1 MCFYIILIF
10 LISFRMFKKFAAMSA
25 GVAMLAMA
33 TVVPV
38 LAQTSGTQDSDVN
51 VDVNDYLTFAIA
63 NPAAG
68 DEPNGDQPFGAGSE
82 ITDLTS
88 TGLNAFQKSGS
99 LGSPVYTQLA
109 TTTNSTDGYNVTA
122 YASDAGSRTDI
133 LLRTGG
139 TGGNA
144 ADQIADSVAALAA
157 AQAANDTLDT
167 AVDTGLAFRVIDAS
181 TSAILR
187 EADEDTQ
194 WGATD
199 DDLEDG
205 ADQAL
210 WASLPLGDANAAVAF
225 DTDTY
230 SATTTTAYINWFVG
244 VASTQQTGTY
254 SGTVT
259 FTAAVN

>member
-1 MCFYIILIF
+1 
-10 LISFRMFKKFAAMSA
+10 MFKKFAAMSA

-38 LAQTSGTQDSDVN
+38 LAQTSGSQDSDVN

-63 NPAAG
+63 NTASG
-68 DEPNGDQPFGAGSE
+68 DEPSGDQPFGAGAQ

-88 TGLNAFQKSGS
+88 TGNNAFQKSGS

-122 YASDAGSRTDI
+122 YASNAGGRTDA
-133 LLRTGG
+133 LLRSGG

-144 ADQIADSVAALAA
+144 ADQIADSLTALAA
-157 AQAANDTLDT
+157 AQAANDDLDT
-167 AVDTGLAFRVIDAS
+167 AADTGLAFRVIDAS
-181 TSAILR
+181 TSAIVR

-199 DDLEDG
+199 DDLEVG

-210 WASLPLGDANAAVAF
+210 WASLPLGSGAAAVAY
-225 DTDTY
+225 DTTTY
-230 SATTTTAYINWFVG
+230 SDTTTTAYVNWFVG
-244 VASTQQTGTY
+244 VDSSQQTGTY